1 MVYIG
6 RLEWKVKGLDMLFE
20 AMSLIKD
27 FMFQNNVKIDIYGPD
42 IYNRKAEFEQLIM
55 QNNIEDFINIY
66 EPVFGDEKELVL
78 LNSDIFIQT
87 SRHEGMPCGILEA
100 LSYGLP
106 CIITEGTNLV
116 SDLITFDAGY
126 NAGNTVESI
135 ADAIKTAVADSKNW
149 SIKGQ
154 NAINLIKEKYE
165 WEMIAQDAINRYKE
179 LGE

>member
-1 MVYIG
+1 
-6 RLEWKVKGLDMLFE
+6 
-20 AMSLIKD
+20 
-27 FMFQNNVKIDIYGPD
+27 
-42 IYNRKAEFEQLIM
+42 
-55 QNNIEDFINIY
+55 
-66 EPVFGDEKELVL
+66 
-78 LNSDIFIQT
+78 
-87 SRHEGMPCGILEA
+87 MPCGILEA
-100 LSYGLP
+100 LSYGSP